1 MSLNAALRLMAGVV
15 ILVSLGLG
23 TYMHPNWFFLTGF
36 VGLNLFQ
43 SGFTKWCPAVFI
55 FQKIGLKAETCSS
68 EGMSVNQGVHIIA
81 GSVVLLTVGLVLFAG
96 MTANLLIVTAIVG
109 LSLTQSAFTG
119 WCPAMM
125 VASML
130 GCKKTVAA

>member
-23 TYMHPNWFFLTGF
+23 TYINPNWFYLTGF

-55 FQKIGLKAETCSS
+55 FQKIGLKSETCSS
-68 EGMSVNQGVHIIA
+68 EGMSVHQGLHIIA

-130 GCKKTVAA
+130 GCKKTVTA

>member
-15 ILVSLGLG
+15 ILVSIGLG
-23 TYMHPNWFFLTGF
+23 TYMHPNWFYLTGF

-55 FQKIGLKAETCSS
+55 FQKIGLKSETCSS
-68 EGMSVNQGVHIIA
+68 EGMSINQGVHIIA